1 MKHFGTVF
9 AIIPEKERAMIGY
22 FDRLRV
28 NDLNYALNTLSEKTN
43 QIARNIANADT
54 PKYRSKKLEFDT
66 VMRKYFSSANPVK
79 LYTTDE
85 KHLQPYSAPLNP
97 IDFLKLQNNPS
108 TRTDGN
114 DVNIEYETSEL
125 AASSVM
131 YDMLTTITGNKFAAL
146 KEIIQR

>member
-1 MKHFGTVF
+1 
-9 AIIPEKERAMIGY
+9 MIGY

-43 QIARNIANADT
+43 QIARNIANVDT
-54 PKYRSKKLEFDT
+54 PKYRAKKLDFDT
-66 VMRKYFSSANPVK
+66 VMSEYFSDSNPVR
-79 LYTTDE
+79 LYSTNE
-85 KHLQPYSAPLNP
+85 KHLQPYNTPREP
-97 IDFLKLQNNPS
+97 IDFLKRQNNPS

-114 DVNIEYETSEL
+114 DVNMEYETSEL
-125 AASSVM
+125 AAGSVM

>member
-1 MKHFGTVF
+1 
-9 AIIPEKERAMIGY
+9 MIGY
-22 FDRLRV
+22 FDKLRV

-43 QIARNIANADT
+43 QISRNIANADT
-54 PKYRSKKLEFDT
+54 PKYRAKKLEFDT
-66 VMRKYFSSANPVK
+66 VMQEYFSNSNPVK

-85 KHLQPYSAPLNP
+85 LHMQPFSTPLEP
-97 IDFLKLQNNPS
+97 INFLKLQNNPS

-125 AASSVM
+125 AASSIM